1 MSSKTIVLRNVLYD
15 FGYESP
21 TQINLGEWSSEQQ
34 QNFFEMIRTSKA
46 PEFEKNDTGCRLYI
60 FRGDPANPAAY
71 NIHFGDLYRY
81 TDEERRSLWISNNM
95 LYPREMVIAVDK
107 VDVHKV
113 CCVSSRVQDCP
124 ICICKGLCRN
134 LLIRELVGKVF
145 FPDKYGM
152 LNKDRLARGY

>member
-1 MSSKTIVLRNVLYD
+1 MLSKTIILRNFLYD
-15 FGYESP
+15 IYESP
-21 TQINLGEWSSEQQ
+21 TQINLGEWSNAQQ
-34 QNFFEMIRTSKA
+34 QDFFEMIRTSHG
-46 PEFEKNDTGCRLYI
+46 PVFETTPTGCGLCI

-71 NIHFGDLYRY
+71 EVHFGGLYEY
-81 TDEERRSLWISNNM
+81 TDKERHSLKISRNM
-95 LYPREMVIAVDK
+95 PYPGEMVIAVEK

-124 ICICKGLCRN
+124 LCICKGLCRN